1 MNKLIKFKPYPDKIS
16 PLYVILTVLFVACL
30 MIANIVSGRLVQ
42 VGPWV
47 LTSAIFLFP
56 ITYIFGDILTEVYGF
71 ERSRLVIWLGIFAN
85 ILMSLYF
92 FLIIKTPTPVFFTGT
107 EAYKTVLGFTPL
119 VVFASILGYFAG
131 EFSNSTFLS
140 IVKKVTKGKYLWI
153 RTIGS
158 TIVGEF
164 VDTMI
169 FITIAFF
176 NVLPPAALIQM
187 LMMQYLFKTLY
198 EIVATPLT
206 YYIVSK
212 IKKVEGLDTFDYGVK
227 YNPFSLKV
235 KGLDKT

>member
-1 MNKLIKFKPYPDKIS
+1 MKNLIKFKPYPDKIS

-42 VGPWV
+42 VGSLT

-71 ERSRLVIWLGIFAN
+71 ERSRLVIWLGIIAN
-85 ILMSLYF
+85 IIMSLYF
-92 FLIIKTPTPVFFTGT
+92 WLIIKTPVPVFFEGA

-119 VVFASILGYFAG
+119 VVFASTLGFFAG
-131 EFSNSTFLS
+131 EFANSSALS
-140 IVKKVTKGKYLWI
+140 ILKKVTHGKWLWT

-164 VDTMI
+164 VDTAI
-169 FITIAFF
+169 FISIAFAA
-176 NVLPPAALIQM
+176 VLTLGASIPMLIA
-187 LMMQYLFKTLY
+187 QYIFKTLY

-206 YYIVSK
+206 YFIV
-212 IKKVEGLDTFDYGVK
+212 KKVKKAEELDTFDYGVK
-227 YNPFSLKV
+227 YNPFSLKI
-235 KGLDKT
+235 K

>member
-16 PLYVILTVLFVACL
+16 PLYVVLTVLFVACL

-42 VGPWV
+42 VGSLT

-71 ERSRLVIWLGIFAN
+71 ERSRLVIWLAIMAN

-92 FLIIKTPTPVFFTGT
+92 WLIIKVPVPVFFEGG

-119 VVFASILGYFAG
+119 VVFASTLGFFAG
-131 EFSNSTFLS
+131 EFANSSALS
-140 IVKKVTKGKYLWI
+140 ILKKVTHGKWLWT

-164 VDTMI
+164 VDTAI
-169 FITIAFF
+169 FITIAFAA
-176 NVLPPAALIQM
+176 VLPLGALVPM
-187 LMMQYLFKTLY
+187 LIAQYIFKTLY

-206 YYIVSK
+206 YFIV
-212 IKKVEGLDTFDYGVK
+212 KKVKKAEELDTFDYGVK
-227 YNPFSLKV
+227 YNPFSLKI
-235 KGLDKT
+235 K

>member
-16 PLYVILTVLFVACL
+16 PLYVVLTVLFVACL

-42 VGPWV
+42 VGSLT

-71 ERSRLVIWLGIFAN
+71 ERSRLVIWLAIMAN

-92 FLIIKTPTPVFFTGT
+92 WLIIKTPVPVFFEGG

-119 VVFASILGYFAG
+119 VVLASTLGFFAG
-131 EFSNSTFLS
+131 EFANSSALS
-140 IVKKVTKGKYLWI
+140 ILKKVTHGKWLWT

-164 VDTMI
+164 VDTAI
-169 FITIAFF
+169 FITIAFAA
-176 NVLPPAALIQM
+176 VLPLGALIPM
-187 LMMQYLFKTLY
+187 LIAQYVFKTLY
-198 EIVATPLT
+198 EIIATPLT
-206 YYIVSK
+206 YLIVK
-212 IKKVEGLDTFDYGVK
+212 KVKKVEQLDTFDYGVK
-227 YNPFSLKV
+227 YNPFSLKI
-235 KGLDKT
+235 K